1 MSAPKIR
8 IGRIALAA
16 AFAFLIFTSANYAQS
31 ASAPEQAAKDF
42 YKWYLH
48 ELNADRFPVSQQKPQ
63 MLKVISRRL
72 GKWIY
77 SKAYEEY
84 GADYFIDAQD
94 WDENW
99 ENGIKTSKAAVKG
112 NTATLKVI
120 FFSKQENFGN
130 YTLNVKMV
138 KETGI
143 WKIDRV
149 SSGK

>member
-1 MSAPKIR
+1 MFSAKTTIR
-8 IGRIALAA
+8 RIALAS
-16 AFAFLIFTSANYAQS
+16 AFACLIFTSASYAQS
-31 ASAPEQAAKDF
+31 ASAPEKAAKDF

-48 ELNADRFPVSQQKPQ
+48 ELNADRFPISNQKPQ
-63 MLKVISRRL
+63 MLKMISRRL

-112 NTATLKVI
+112 NTATLKVNFI
-120 FFSKQENFGN
+120 SKQEGFGN
-130 YTLNVKMV
+130 YALNVKLV
-138 KETGI
+138 KETGV

>member
-1 MSAPKIR
+1 MFAAKYTIK
-8 IGRIALAA
+8 RIALAA
-16 AFAFLIFTSANYAQS
+16 AFAFLIFTSASYAQS

-48 ELNADRFPVSQQKPQ
+48 ELNSDKFPISQQKPQ
-63 MLKVISRRL
+63 MLKVISKRL

-99 ENGIKTSKAAVKG
+99 ENGIKTSKAVVKG
-112 NTATLKVI
+112 NAATLKVNFI
-120 FFSKQENFGN
+120 SKQKGFGN
-130 YTLNVKMV
+130 HTLNVKMI